1 MLLLTLKRI
10 RQQQH
15 PTTVEVA
22 AVSVLAEFFK
32 GSETQ
37 MGIFAPRGYVVAL
50 FLDLDAAEKA
60 ERNLLD
66 AGFPP
71 DEVIVAAGEDVVSL
85 VKEEARH
92 SGVGTF
98 LMQGLS
104 RMFET
109 EEVYADHDFKL
120 ASQGAGFLAVHAPG
134 DTRKHEAWKLIEP
147 ANPIVARH
155 YSRLG
160 VEHFKGE
167 T

>member
-1 MLLLTLKRI
+1 M
-10 RQQQH
+10 
-15 PTTVEVA
+15 
-22 AVSVLAEFFK
+22 SVLAEFFK

-50 FLDLDAAEKA
+50 FPDLHAAEKA
-60 ERNLLD
+60 ERNLVD

-71 DEVIVAAGEDVVSL
+71 DEVIAVAGADVVNL
-85 VKEEARH
+85 VKEEASH
-92 SGVGTF
+92 SGVGAF

-120 ASQGAGFLAVHAPG
+120 ASNGAGFLAVHAAS
-134 DTRKHEAWKLIEP
+134 DAKKHQAWKLIEP
-147 ANPIVARH
+147 TNPIVARH
-155 YSRLG
+155 YSLLG

>member
-1 MLLLTLKRI
+1 M
-10 RQQQH
+10 
-15 PTTVEVA
+15 
-22 AVSVLAEFFK
+22 SVLDEFFK
-32 GSETQ
+32 GSENQ

-50 FLDLDAAEKA
+50 FPDLSGAMKA

-71 DEVIVAAGEDVVSL
+71 EEVIAVPGEDVVSL
-85 VKEEARH
+85 VKEHASH

-120 ASQGAGFLAVHAPG
+120 ASEGAGFLAVHAAS
-134 DTRKHEAWKLIEP
+134 DAKKHQAWALIEP
-147 ANPIVARH
+147 ANPLVARH
-155 YSRLG
+155 YSMVG

>member
-1 MLLLTLKRI
+1 MS
-10 RQQQH
+10 Q
-15 PTTVEVA
+15 
-22 AVSVLAEFFK
+22 LAEFFR

-50 FLDLDAAEKA
+50 FPDLSGAVKA

-66 AGFPP
+66 AGFSP
-71 DEVIVAAGEDVVSL
+71 DEVIAVPGRDVVVL
-85 VKEEARH
+85 VKEHAGH
-92 SGVGTF
+92 SGVGTL

-120 ASQGAGFLAVHAPG
+120 ASEGAGFLAVHAAG
-134 DTRKHEAWKLIEP
+134 DARKHQAWKLIEP
-147 ANPIVARH
+147 ADPIVARH
-155 YSRLG
+155 YSLTG

>member
-1 MLLLTLKRI
+1 M
-10 RQQQH
+10 
-15 PTTVEVA
+15 
-22 AVSVLAEFFK
+22 SVLAEFFK

-50 FLDLDAAEKA
+50 FPDLHAAEKA

-66 AGFPP
+66 AGFRE
-71 DEVIVAAGEDVVSL
+71 DEVIAVAGEDVVSL
-85 VKEEARH
+85 VKEESSH

-120 ASQGAGFLAVHAPG
+120 ASRGAGFLAVHAAS
-134 DTRKHEAWKLIEP
+134 DARKHEAWKLIEP
-147 ANPIVARH
+147 ADPIVARH
-155 YSRLG
+155 YSMLG

>member
-1 MLLLTLKRI
+1 
-10 RQQQH
+10 
-15 PTTVEVA
+15 
-22 AVSVLAEFFK
+22 VSVLDEFFK
-32 GSETQ
+32 GSENQ

-50 FLDLDAAEKA
+50 FPDLSGAMKA

-66 AGFPP
+66 AGFPA
-71 DEVIVAAGEDVVSL
+71 DEVIAVPGEDVVSL
-85 VKEEARH
+85 VKEHASH

-120 ASQGAGFLAVHAPG
+120 ASEGAGFLAVHAAG
-134 DTRKHEAWKLIEP
+134 DAKKHEAWKLIEP

-155 YSRLG
+155 YSLAG

>member
-1 MLLLTLKRI
+1 M
-10 RQQQH
+10 
-15 PTTVEVA
+15 
-22 AVSVLAEFFK
+22 SVLAEFFK

-50 FLDLDAAEKA
+50 FPDLHAAEKA

-66 AGFPP
+66 AGFRE
-71 DEVIVAAGEDVVSL
+71 DEVIAVAGEDVVSL
-85 VKEEARH
+85 VKEEASH

-120 ASQGAGFLAVHAPG
+120 ASRGAGFLAVHAAS
-134 DTRKHEAWKLIEP
+134 DAKKHEAWKLIEP
-147 ANPIVARH
+147 ADPIVARH
-155 YSRLG
+155 YSMLG

>member
-1 MLLLTLKRI
+1 M
-10 RQQQH
+10 
-15 PTTVEVA
+15 
-22 AVSVLAEFFK
+22 SVLAEFFR

-37 MGIFAPRGYVVAL
+37 MGIFAPRGFVVAL
-50 FLDLDAAEKA
+50 FPDLSAAVKA
-60 ERNLLD
+60 ERSLVD

-71 DEVIVAAGEDVVSL
+71 DEVIAVPGEDVVIL
-85 VKEEARH
+85 VKEHASH
-92 SGVGTF
+92 TGVGTL

-120 ASQGAGFLAVHAPG
+120 ASEGAGFLAVHAAG
-134 DTRKHEAWKLIEP
+134 DTKKHQAWKLIEP

-155 YSRLG
+155 YSLVG

>member
-1 MLLLTLKRI
+1 
-10 RQQQH
+10 
-15 PTTVEVA
+15 
-22 AVSVLAEFFK
+22 VSVLAQFFK

-37 MGIFAPRGYVVAL
+37 MGVFAPRGYVVAL
-50 FLDLDAAEKA
+50 FPDLIAATKA

-71 DEVIVAAGEDVVSL
+71 DEIIAVPGDDVVAL
-85 VKEEARH
+85 VKEHASH
-92 SGVGTF
+92 CGVGTF
-98 LMQGLS
+98 LMQALS

-120 ASQGAGFLAVHAPG
+120 ASRGAGFLAVHAAS
-134 DTRKHEAWKLIEP
+134 DAQRHRAWKLIEP

-155 YSRLG
+155 YSLVG

>member
-1 MLLLTLKRI
+1 M
-10 RQQQH
+10 
-15 PTTVEVA
+15 
-22 AVSVLAEFFK
+22 SVLAEFFK
-32 GSETQ
+32 GSANQ

-50 FLDLDAAEKA
+50 FPDLIAATKA

-71 DEVIVAAGEDVVSL
+71 DEVIAVSGEDVVAL
-85 VKEEARH
+85 VKEHASH

-120 ASQGAGFLAVHAPG
+120 ASEGAGFLAVHAAS
-134 DTRKHEAWKLIEP
+134 DAQKHRAWKLIEP

-155 YSRLG
+155 YSLVG

>member
-1 MLLLTLKRI
+1 MS
-10 RQQQH
+10 Q
-15 PTTVEVA
+15 
-22 AVSVLAEFFK
+22 LAQFFK

-37 MGIFAPRGYVVAL
+37 MGIFAPRGYVIAL
-50 FLDLDAAEKA
+50 FPDLSAAAKA
-60 ERNLLD
+60 KRNLLD

-71 DEVIVAAGEDVVSL
+71 DEVIAVAGEDVVTL
-85 VKEEARH
+85 VKEHAGH
-92 SGVGTF
+92 SGAGTF

-120 ASQGAGFLAVHAPG
+120 ASKGAGFLAVHAAG
-134 DTRKHEAWKLIEP
+134 DARKHKAWKLIEP
-147 ANPIVARH
+147 SNPIVARH
-155 YSRLG
+155 YSLLG